1 MTHSNAVNETEIM
14 KKITLLTLIII
25 TLLAAA
31 GCRRS
36 KSNGKIDGFW
46 RISTIEMTQ
55 TGEIKHPEDYFIRTQ
70 LEITQWPGLG
80 TGEIN
85 YNKKEGKLG
94 IDFRDPANPSAEK
107 LGYYG
112 IKSNPTVMDVEFPRH
127 NKMLLHTDDAII
139 TCYRY

>member
-1 MTHSNAVNETEIM
+1 MTNSNAVNETEIM

-25 TLLAAA
+25 TILAAA

-85 YNKKEGKLG
+85 YPYLKHMLVDELG
-94 IDFRDPANPSAEK
+94 FD
-107 LGYYG
+107 G
-112 IKSNPTVMDVEFPRH
+112 IFAFELSPLTTMDACLEAMHAF
-127 NKMLLHTDDAII
+127 
-139 TCYRY
+139 